1 MPFLTRHPEPTDEQA
16 SATNPPSSEHPFTEI
31 VRFALIAV
39 IIVVPIRMFVAQPFI
54 VSGASM
60 EQTFENGQYLIVDQL
75 TYHFD
80 DPARGDVVIFRYPKD
95 PTKFFIKRIIG
106 LPGDT
111 VSIRGNTIT
120 ITNDQHPGGAILAE
134 PYVAMMS
141 GDSDLTE
148 RLGEG
153 EYFVMGDNRD
163 FSSDSRAW
171 GILTEDKIVGRALV
185 RLFPV
190 GSAALWPGKYEGE
203 TLLVD
208 KE

>member
-1 MPFLTRHPEPTDEQA
+1 
-16 SATNPPSSEHPFTEI
+16 
-31 VRFALIAV
+31 
-39 IIVVPIRMFVAQPFI
+39 
-54 VSGASM
+54 
-60 EQTFENGQYLIVDQL
+60 
-75 TYHFD
+75 
-80 DPARGDVVIFRYPKD
+80 
-95 PTKFFIKRIIG
+95 
-106 LPGDT
+106 
-111 VSIRGNTIT
+111 
-120 ITNDQHPGGAILAE
+120 
-134 PYVAMMS
+134 MMS